1 MSYNQYRSKIS
12 EEDDGEA
19 TSDNEN
25 YLDNLKSDSK
35 ASLKQNKENTG
46 GNKGGGTKNQTSDDN
61 KQIDFDDEKDH
72 PPIKK
77 SSQKSLNKIKNKG
90 ASKLEKQEGHVFQET
105 IKYTAIDGTKEVGEF
120 EKVEGQQIAIGQFN
134 KLFS

>member
-1 MSYNQYRSKIS
+1 MLKKAKEKRKGMSYNQYRSKIS

-46 GNKGGGTKNQTSDDN
+46 GNKGGGTKN
-61 KQIDFDDEKDH
+61 
-72 PPIKK
+72 
-77 SSQKSLNKIKNKG
+77 
-90 ASKLEKQEGHVFQET
+90 
-105 IKYTAIDGTKEVGEF
+105 
-120 EKVEGQQIAIGQFN
+120 
-134 KLFS
+134 